1 MLTEFKKKK
10 YSVKT
15 FGCEVLGK
23 KAEKITKFDA
33 ELAEIVSDMVEIMN
47 HFDGIGLAAPQIG
60 ISKRLV
66 VLGIPDN
73 PEQTNKS
80 VGEVMLLDK
89 MPVVLVNP
97 EITAFGT
104 DLCDYDEGCLSVPG
118 IYGSVRRPY
127 TVNLKAQDLNGNTF
141 EYECGGLL
149 ARCIQHELDHL
160 DGFLFVDRMD
170 EEDRKTIEFKL
181 FRLKKNGKRKEYN
194 RPWK

>member
-33 ELAEIVSDMVEIMN
+33 ELAELASDMVEIMN

-170 EEDRKTIEFKL
+170 EEDRKNIEFKL

-194 RPWK
+194 RPWN